1 MAKRA
6 KRTSPAPPERRR
18 PMAKRTG
25 LNILN
30 SIAEEDPEGG
40 ITVKLPESVRGNLRV
55 MRWLHHR
62 VVDVMADHGLVECL
76 VHDVE
81 ARLGTLSFEIVGDYV
96 TDLIREAGA
105 DGKAVSRG

>member
-1 MAKRA
+1 M
-6 KRTSPAPPERRR
+6 P
-18 PMAKRTG
+18 KRTG
-25 LNILN
+25 LNTLN
-30 SIAEEDPEGG
+30 AIAEEEPEGG
-40 ITVKLPESVRGNLRV
+40 LTVKLPESVRGNLRV

-62 VVDVMADHGLVECL
+62 VVDVMADHGLVEWL

-81 ARLGTLSFEIVGDYV
+81 TRLATLSFEIVGDYV